1 MSQLGL
7 RSICHLRLSK
17 IKLNRNFG
25 SRDGIDLLTLC
36 HWKDAISIPYS
47 LSIISKT
54 VRGWGENEND
64 NIAIKLLS
72 LLTLI
77 SMIIAGLNGLNEKE
91 KGKKKRKEKRH
102 SFGAGNQ
109 DDRKNENATT
119 AAAVAAAVATAQ
131 PATATHQRTWA
142 PHNMIALSPTAY
154 HVVLCLVCLS
164 LTNAPSVKPH
174 WFPIFELDEIPRSRI
189 NVHLCVFSIFL
200 SLSLS
205 LSLLRE
211 NECTSVLN
219 SPATWYHPAQI
230 LVRIVERSRGK

>member
-7 RSICHLRLSK
+7 RSVCHLRLSK

-25 SRDGIDLLTLC
+25 SRDGIDLLC

-91 KGKKKRKEKRH
+91 KGKKKKEKKK
-102 SFGAGNQ
+102 
-109 DDRKNENATT
+109 DT
-119 AAAVAAAVATAQ
+119 ALEPVIRTIVKTQQQQQQQQ
-131 PATATHQRTWA
+131 PQ
-142 PHNMIALSPTAY
+142 
-154 HVVLCLVCLS
+154 
-164 LTNAPSVKPH
+164 
-174 WFPIFELDEIPRSRI
+174 
-189 NVHLCVFSIFL
+189 
-200 SLSLS
+200 
-205 LSLLRE
+205 
-211 NECTSVLN
+211 
-219 SPATWYHPAQI
+219 
-230 LVRIVERSRGK
+230 

>member
-7 RSICHLRLSK
+7 RSVCHLRLSK

-91 KGKKKRKEKRH
+91 KGKKKKEKKK
-102 SFGAGNQ
+102 
-109 DDRKNENATT
+109 DT
-119 AAAVAAAVATAQ
+119 ALEPVIRTIVKTKTQQQQQQQQ
-131 PATATHQRTWA
+131 PQ
-142 PHNMIALSPTAY
+142 
-154 HVVLCLVCLS
+154 
-164 LTNAPSVKPH
+164 
-174 WFPIFELDEIPRSRI
+174 
-189 NVHLCVFSIFL
+189 
-200 SLSLS
+200 
-205 LSLLRE
+205 
-211 NECTSVLN
+211 
-219 SPATWYHPAQI
+219 
-230 LVRIVERSRGK
+230 

>member
-7 RSICHLRLSK
+7 RSVVFFDNHLRLSK

-91 KGKKKRKEKRH
+91 KEKKEKRH

-119 AAAVAAAVATAQ
+119 AAAAAAAVATAQ
-131 PATATHQRTWA
+131 PATATHQRT
-142 PHNMIALSPTAY
+142 
-154 HVVLCLVCLS
+154 
-164 LTNAPSVKPH
+164 
-174 WFPIFELDEIPRSRI
+174 
-189 NVHLCVFSIFL
+189 
-200 SLSLS
+200 
-205 LSLLRE
+205 
-211 NECTSVLN
+211 
-219 SPATWYHPAQI
+219 
-230 LVRIVERSRGK
+230 

>member
-119 AAAVAAAVATAQ
+119 AAAAAAAVATAQ
-131 PATATHQRTWA
+131 PATRR
-142 PHNMIALSPTAY
+142 
-154 HVVLCLVCLS
+154 
-164 LTNAPSVKPH
+164 TNALEH
-174 WFPIFELDEIPRSRI
+174 RTIW
-189 NVHLCVFSIFL
+189 
-200 SLSLS
+200 
-205 LSLLRE
+205 
-211 NECTSVLN
+211 
-219 SPATWYHPAQI
+219 
-230 LVRIVERSRGK
+230 